1 MQNPEEILD
10 FAIREEEKAAAFYAE
25 LAQRTK
31 NGTLRKLLRSYEAE
45 ELQHK
50 AKLLA
55 VKAGEIPM
63 EVRQAVLDLRISDY
77 VVEVEASPEMDYQ
90 TALIAV
96 IQREKAAIR
105 LYQDLAAKAQG
116 TDLESVFLALAQ
128 EEARHKLRFEM
139 EYDELV
145 LRDN

>member
-1 MQNPEEILD
+1 MQNPDEILD
-10 FAIREEEKAAAFYAE
+10 FAIGEEEKAAAFYAG
-25 LAQRTK
+25 LAARTED
-31 NGTLRKLLRSYEAE
+31 GTLRKLLLSYEAE

-55 VKAGEIPM
+55 VKAGEIPL
-63 EVRQAVLDLRISDY
+63 EVRAAVLDLRISDY

-105 LYQDLAAKAQG
+105 LYQDLAAKVHG
-116 TDLESVFLALAQ
+116 TKLESVFLALAQ
-128 EEARHKLRFEM
+128 EEARHKLRFET